1 MYKLSYV
8 AQTAINVLKLF
19 STSTLYYDFLIR
31 SSAYLSSLLLLII
44 CCVQKCGCNWNTNEQ

>member
-31 SSAYLSSLLLLII
+31 PSAYLSSLQLVI
-44 CCVQKCGCNWNTNEQ
+44 KP